1 MTHERN
7 CRTLFI
13 NTIRV
18 INLSYTCVNCICNFL
33 SWFPW
38 EGILK
43 KIDIPYHFLFTRNC
57 LVFAYIACND
67 SKVNFKKKKEF
78 VIRRGGR
85 KIVPSYDT
93 CCGLIDFVNSLLVL
107 INRAC
112 EINSTIFEWMRDTR
126 KNKLNRRDLDFY
138 RYFVQIQE
146 EEFKKRK
153 KKLWNDRSHD
163 SSSHFGHKLLQINGN
178 ISNYCTKN
186 SRQMSMKFIYF
197 HLHTFTLTHN
207 H

>member
-67 SKVNFKKKKEF
+67 SKVNFKKKEG
-78 VIRRGGR
+78 IRTKRTKNR
-85 KIVPSYDT
+85 SILRYLLQVS
-93 CCGLIDFVNSLLVL
+93 LIDFVNSLLVL
-107 INRAC
+107 VNRAC

-146 EEFKKRK
+146 EKFKKK
-153 KKLWNDRSHD
+153 KNYETIDHTIHLHISVTNCSKLMAIFQIIAQKTHVKCQWN
-163 SSSHFGHKLLQINGN
+163 LYI
-178 ISNYCTKN
+178 
-186 SRQMSMKFIYF
+186 FIYI
-197 HLHTFTLTHN
+197 HSL
-207 H
+207 